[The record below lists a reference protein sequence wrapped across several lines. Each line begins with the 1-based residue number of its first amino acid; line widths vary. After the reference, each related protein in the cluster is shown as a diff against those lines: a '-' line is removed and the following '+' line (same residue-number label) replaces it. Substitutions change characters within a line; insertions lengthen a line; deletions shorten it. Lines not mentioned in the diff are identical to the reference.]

1 MSKDKPILLIHENN
15 NDNIMVV
22 REVYTTK
29 SGLIAAGCYVTKG
42 NFTLDSR
49 ISVIRDGV
57 KVYPVNVAESTKI
70 QSIKR
75 FKDSITKAHTN
86 LEYGIIVDG
95 FDDIREGD
103 IIQSESIS
111 VIL

>member
-1 MSKDKPILLIHENN
+1 MIHIDTNKEGST
-15 NDNIMVV
+15 MVV

-29 SGLIAAGCYVTKG
+29 SGIIAAGCYVTKG

-75 FKDSITKAHTN
+75 FKDNVTKAHTN

-103 IIQSESIS
+103 VVQSESIS
-111 VIL
+111 VSL